1 MFFGCFFFMCV
12 VQDKADSQQRGQVLG
27 LQLGVCGEI
36 IQTNTES
43 LSNKLDQETVVM
55 KEESAALREVKKL
68 SFS

>member
-1 MFFGCFFFMCV
+1 MCV